1 MSLELAEKVTRWM
14 GGLVAYATLG
24 IVMFGIW
31 RGTHR
36 PAGRTAGRNPGWLRS
51 PLFYLVSVVLF
62 MGISAALWHPLPLT
76 ILPPMRAWVLALGI
90 LIYFPGML
98 FILWGRL
105 ALGKMYFVSTG
116 FGAQLYAD
124 HQLVTHGPFALVRHP
139 MYVGLITTAFGSL
152 LLYQTWTTA
161 FFAFFT
167 PFVLLRARREEQ
179 ALAAEFG
186 EQWQL
191 YCRRVPAVLPWLR
204 KVGKHGK
211 DECS

>member
-76 ILPPMRAWVLALGI
+76 ILPPMPRLGAGTGD
-90 LIYFPGML
+90 LDLFPGHAIHSMGAAGARQNVL
-98 FILWGRL
+98 SSQLDL
-105 ALGKMYFVSTG
+105 APNYM
-116 FGAQLYAD
+116 
-124 HQLVTHGPFALVRHP
+124 P
-139 MYVGLITTAFGSL
+139 TTS
-152 LLYQTWTTA
+152 W
-161 FFAFFT
+161 
-167 PFVLLRARREEQ
+167 
-179 ALAAEFG
+179 
-186 EQWQL
+186 
-191 YCRRVPAVLPWLR
+191 
-204 KVGKHGK
+204 
-211 DECS
+211 